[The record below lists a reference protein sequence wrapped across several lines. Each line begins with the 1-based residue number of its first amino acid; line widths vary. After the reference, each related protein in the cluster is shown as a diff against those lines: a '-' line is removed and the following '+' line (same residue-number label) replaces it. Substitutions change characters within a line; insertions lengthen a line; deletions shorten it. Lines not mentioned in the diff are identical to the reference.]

1 MTLESFKMTVQ
12 SLPDTGYT
20 TEYMANNNETQ
31 TATTAQTMLANQTPL
46 PIPYFVEEDTRFV
59 ELYDEAE
66 LMGRARWGHV

>member
-1 MTLESFKMTVQ
+1 
-12 SLPDTGYT
+12 
-20 TEYMANNNETQ
+20 MANNDETQ

-66 LMGRARWGHV
+66 LMGRARWGHD